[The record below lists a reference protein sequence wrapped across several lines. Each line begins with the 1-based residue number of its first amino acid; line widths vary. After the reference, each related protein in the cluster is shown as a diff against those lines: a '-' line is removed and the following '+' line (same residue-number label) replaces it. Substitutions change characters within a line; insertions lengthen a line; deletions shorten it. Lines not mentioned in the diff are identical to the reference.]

1 VTAAEEAALQLSREE
16 RLRLIEKLWESLTD
30 EEDEQLE
37 LHVPAE
43 VRAELDRRLAA
54 YRENPDDTLS
64 WDEVK
69 RRVRGE

>member
-1 VTAAEEAALQLSREE
+1 MTAAEEAALQLSREE